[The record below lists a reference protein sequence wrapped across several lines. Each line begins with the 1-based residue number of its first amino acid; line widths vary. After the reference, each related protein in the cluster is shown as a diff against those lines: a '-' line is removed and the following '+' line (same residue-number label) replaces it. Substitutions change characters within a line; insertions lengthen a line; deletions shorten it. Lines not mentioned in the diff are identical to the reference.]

1 MLKRNPT
8 DMKLVLRIQSEE
20 IVISTFADPQEFYIN
35 ASFIK
40 WKLPKKIDP
49 NNINND
55 LELLTD
61 HLKRLSIAY
70 GLDGQEITVILPHQL
85 SKLKTIEIPLNLK
98 IADDKKEYKNLM
110 KDPYQFWK
118 EHDDELV
125 DIKNVEIR
133 AEFLEVNETGD
144 ASKMLYV
151 KTAKRVIKDY
161 INLIV
166 GANLYPVSFIPE
178 DQAVIKLIESRMTRV
193 ERERP
198 FGIFCLTKFNSRLIH
213 VTQNAINIAKV
224 NIDDLDE
231 TLIEDMPSD
240 TSLDN
245 NFWIEVSLRMS
256 SSLKQAFNF
265 LKDEIKAP
273 KIDTVYFMTD
283 HKNESLLFQMFQ
295 KNFRLANLK
304 TFKNHFH
311 LSEYPK
317 YQEKNIFIKQQKQS
331 QTKTIF
337 EESIKANF
345 LLPHIGC
352 YDIRYFS
359 TPAFPNLI
367 TNVKP
372 MNLHSEASFIEHNF
386 KYDGLHKLLI
396 RYLSMIAGLSLGI
409 YIFTYLPKNMN
420 ENEMADKYHASVKNL
435 EKIAQDIKKNETEN
449 LRAEENISKVKKI
462 TSVEGSNT
470 VIEMINFNLPSD
482 LELDQFIYQDP
493 QFKIL
498 GNGASVSEINRF
510 YKKMLF
516 QKGIKITHFNAY
528 KRNDK
533 NLNFFEITGE
543 IIRP

>member
-1 MLKRNPT
+1 
-8 DMKLVLRIQSEE
+8 MKLVLRIQPEE
-20 IVISTFADPQEFYIN
+20 IVISTFADFQEFHIN

-61 HLKRLSIAY
+61 HLKRLSLSY

-98 IADDKKEYKNLM
+98 TLDDKKEYKNLM

-125 DIKNVEIR
+125 DQKHVEIR

-161 INLIV
+161 INLIL
-166 GANLYPVSFIPE
+166 GANLYPVSFVPE

-213 VTQNAINIAKV
+213 VTQNSIHIAKV

-240 TSLDN
+240 TSLEN
-245 NFWIEVSLRMS
+245 NFWVEVSLRMS
-256 SSLKQAFNF
+256 GSLKQAFNF
-265 LKDEIKAP
+265 LKEEIKAP

-283 HKNESLLFQMFQ
+283 HKNETLLFQMFQ

-317 YQEKNIFIKQQKQS
+317 YQEKNIFVKQAAQGKNHA
-331 QTKTIF
+331 IF
-337 EESIKANF
+337 EEPIKANF
-345 LLPHIGC
+345 LLPHLGC
-352 YDIRYFS
+352 YDIKYSS

-372 MNLHSEASFIEHNF
+372 LNLHAEASFIENNF
-386 KYDGLHKLLI
+386 KFDALHKLSI
-396 RYLSMIAGLSLGI
+396 KYLSIVACISFVI
-409 YIFTYLPKNMN
+409 YIFAYLPNNMN
-420 ENEMADKYHASVKNL
+420 ENEMADKYHASEKNL
-435 EKIAQDIKKNETEN
+435 EKITQDIQKNKNENLKVEEN
-449 LRAEENISKVKKI
+449 LGKIKKI
-462 TSVEGSNT
+462 TTGEVTNK
-470 VIEMINFNLPSD
+470 VIDMINFNLPND

-516 QKGIKITHFNAY
+516 QKGIKITHFNAF

-533 NLNFFEITGE
+533 DLNFFEITGE
-543 IIRP
+543 IITP